1 MAREENPFYEAIG
14 QISSS
19 LRKKVFGTTSKA
31 KPKTITRAQRA
42 ALASDGGFSKL
53 LKAKKDAAKKKKE
66 RLAKRQKNVKGQGQS
81 GSAGL
86 TRVRDTS
93 NPLGSTLMVTGKRG
107 DPIVARSPDSLA
119 NRKKALA
126 KKMSKLPKKKPA
138 SVKALGVI
146 KRDTNIKGKGKK
158 TFRDYTSIAAAKRAG
173 SMYYMGKDG
182 KKKAAVTASDLKRR
196 GLSLRDYINF
206 KLGKTRR
213 GK

>member
-1 MAREENPFYEAIG
+1 MAEDNPFYDAIS

-19 LRKKVFGTTSKA
+19 LRKKVFGTSSKT
-31 KPKTITRAQRA
+31 KPKTVTKAQRA

-53 LKAKKDAAKKKKE
+53 LKKKKEDAKKKKE

-81 GSAGL
+81 GRMGL

-126 KKMSKLPKKKPA
+126 KKMSKLPKKKPD
-138 SVKALGVI
+138 SVKALGII
-146 KRDTNIKGKGKK
+146 KRDVNIKGKGKSFK
-158 TFRDYTSIAAAKRAG
+158 DYNSIAAAKRAG
-173 SMYYMGKDG
+173 SLYYMGKDG
-182 KKKAAVTASDLKRR
+182 KKKVAVTKADLDKT

-206 KLGKTRR
+206 KLGKTRK

>member
-1 MAREENPFYEAIG
+1 MDYPMPMWGHYQECDSKGKFKFVKEIKNG
-14 QISSS
+14 
-19 LRKKVFGTTSKA
+19 KKRFGDDIRS
-31 KPKTITRAQRA
+31 
-42 ALASDGGFSKL
+42 
-53 LKAKKDAAKKKKE
+53 KKE
-66 RLAKRQKNVKGQGQS
+66 NA
-81 GSAGL
+81 
-86 TRVRDTS
+86 
-93 NPLGSTLMVTGKRG
+93 
-107 DPIVARSPDSLA
+107 
-119 NRKKALA
+119 ALA

-182 KKKAAVTASDLKRR
+182 KKKAAVTASDLKRS

>member
-31 KPKTITRAQRA
+31 KPKTITKSQRA
-42 ALASDGGFSKL
+42 ALANDGGFSKL
-53 LKAKKDAAKKKKE
+53 LKAKKDARRKKMK
-66 RLAKRQKNVKGQGQS
+66 VSKGQGFS
-81 GSAGL
+81 TTGRGEGL
-86 TRVRDTS
+86 TTVRTG
-93 NPLGSTLMVTGKRG
+93 LKTKGKRLTNRE
-107 DPIVARSPDSLA
+107 DIFTKSPDNLK
-119 NRKKALA
+119 NRKAALA

-146 KRDTNIKGKGKK
+146 KKDTNIKGKGKK

-182 KKKAAVTASDLKRR
+182 KKKAAVTASDLKRS